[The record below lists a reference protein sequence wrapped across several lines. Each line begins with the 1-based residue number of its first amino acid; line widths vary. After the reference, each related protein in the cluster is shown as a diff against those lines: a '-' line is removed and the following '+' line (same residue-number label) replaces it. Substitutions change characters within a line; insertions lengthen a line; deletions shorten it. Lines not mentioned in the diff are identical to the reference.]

1 MKSIEHDIENDTQ
14 AAKSNTRS
22 FQTNNCIHGKDD
34 GGIEHRI
41 DHHAESAFASLAFG
55 FGMSMAPSSPMLP
68 SLVIPPGCLQPG
80 CPIASSKP
88 LLQGKLLSL
97 WLSLYWIFLG
107 ICKILQWFLLVFM
120 DFHIYIHI
128 YLSKY
133 IYILYTYHISIL
145 VGGIPTTLKNMS
157 SSVGMIIPNMLKK
170 NVPNHQ
176 PVSIYLYT
184 YHI

>member
-68 SLVIPPGCLQPG
+68 SLVMPPNGCLQPG
-80 CPIASSKP
+80 CPIPESYVFFPMKLVCRSNHHHDHHVSSVQTSSKP
-88 LLQGKLLSL
+88 LLQGF
-97 WLSLYWIFLG
+97 YYPY
-107 ICKILQWFLLVFM
+107 
-120 DFHIYIHI
+120 DYPYIE
-128 YLSKY
+128 YSWGY
-133 IYILYTYHISIL
+133 FSE
-145 VGGIPTTLKNMS
+145 
-157 SSVGMIIPNMLKK
+157 
-170 NVPNHQ
+170 
-176 PVSIYLYT
+176 
-184 YHI
+184 

>member
-80 CPIASSKP
+80 RPIASSKP

-97 WLSLYWIFLG
+97 
-107 ICKILQWFLLVFM
+107 
-120 DFHIYIHI
+120 
-128 YLSKY
+128 
-133 IYILYTYHISIL
+133 
-145 VGGIPTTLKNMS
+145 
-157 SSVGMIIPNMLKK
+157 
-170 NVPNHQ
+170 
-176 PVSIYLYT
+176 
-184 YHI
+184 